1 MFLLIF
7 LGDFLTPRWAHC
19 PLLCAPV
26 ALHADIPLVC
36 AKLLQSCPAL
46 CYPMDCSP
54 PGSSV
59 HGILQARIL
68 EWVAM
73 SFSRGSY
80 WPRAR
85 THISCVSCIIFFTT
99 STTREAPSLW
109 YPPHLK
115 VKVLV
120 AQSCLTLCNSMNC
133 SPPVSSIYW
142 ILQARILEWVAM
154 PFSRGFSW
162 PRALTHVSC
171 VSCISR
177 GSSPLAPP
185 GKSHPSGTP
194 PHLLY
199 SHFLF
204 THLSAS

>member
-1 MFLLIF
+1 MARYFPCLVSTAQWIRETLPSPCLLIMFLLIF

-36 AKLLQSCPAL
+36 AKLLQSSPAL

-59 HGILQARIL
+59 HG
-68 EWVAM
+68 
-73 SFSRGSY
+73 
-80 WPRAR
+80 
-85 THISCVSCIIFFTT
+85 
-99 STTREAPSLW
+99 
-109 YPPHLK
+109 
-115 VKVLV
+115 
-120 AQSCLTLCNSMNC
+120 
-133 SPPVSSIYW
+133 

-185 GKSHPSGTP
+185 GKSHPSGTHHIYYTLIFCSHICL
-194 PHLLY
+194 PHKILSSSDKNQECKNHACLL
-199 SHFLF
+199 L
-204 THLSAS
+204 